1 VCDQANVPN
10 LLGEHVLLVVTTN
23 RNIFFINPL
32 ILYMHL
38 DYNLFSLG
46 SQVQVHLSDFLQSSE
61 GDGDVI
67 VVKDEVVDLD
77 IDEGE
82 DYGQSH
88 WSETSS
94 GVSSGL
100 VEESTSGSTSGESSP
115 AQTEASAGQPLGDLE
130 ARTYNKESA
139 SKTLRFQEKNSYSI

>member
-1 VCDQANVPN
+1 
-10 LLGEHVLLVVTTN
+10 
-23 RNIFFINPL
+23 
-32 ILYMHL
+32 M
-38 DYNLFSLG
+38 
-46 SQVQVHLSDFLQSSE
+46 HLSDFLQSSE

-67 VVKDEVVDLD
+67 LIKDEVVDLD

-88 WSETSS
+88 WSETRS

-100 VEESTSGSTSGESSP
+100 VEESTSGESSP

-130 ARTYNKESA
+130 DRTNNKESA
-139 SKTLRFQEKNSYSI
+139 SKKLRFQEKKFPFRLVSVC